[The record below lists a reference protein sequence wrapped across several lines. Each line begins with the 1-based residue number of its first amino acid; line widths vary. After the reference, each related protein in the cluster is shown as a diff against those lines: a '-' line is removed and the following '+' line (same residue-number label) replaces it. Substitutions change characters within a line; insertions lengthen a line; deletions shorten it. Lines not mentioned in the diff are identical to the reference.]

1 GTPAVSPSPPTIR
14 PGLAVPATIGTPA
27 VSPSPPTTRLGLA
40 VPATIGTPAVSPS
53 PPTIR
58 PGLAVPARM
67 IENSVTAAVHS
78 GAVDSAGIAH
88 YPRFFGWYALGS
100 EALCAAIGLP
110 WPLLFPRYDLS
121 GVPILESGSRFS
133 SPVRF
138 GDVMTLRSMVAWV
151 KTKTFRMEHEITLG
165 ET

>member
-1 GTPAVSPSPPTIR
+1 
-14 PGLAVPATIGTPA
+14 
-27 VSPSPPTTRLGLA
+27 
-40 VPATIGTPAVSPS
+40 
-53 PPTIR
+53 
-58 PGLAVPARM
+58 M
-67 IENSVTAAVHS
+67 IENSVTVAVHW
-78 GAVDSAGIAH
+78 GDVDSAGIAH
-88 YPRFFGWYALGS
+88 YPRFFGWYDLGS
-100 EALCAAIGLP
+100 EALFAAIGLP

-165 ET
+165 ETLCARGFEVRGWVGRPRTPQEPLKTRPIPPEIVVKLTGV